1 MQKLKDRWGIES
13 NWQLFVILLV
23 FSVTGSTAAKLAG
36 PVVEMVGLSKDMGGF
51 LFWTIRILLI
61 FPLYQ
66 MFLVFFGWL
75 FGEYHFFWKMEKK
88 MLRRL
93 KLGFLIKD

>member
-1 MQKLKDRWGIES
+1 MKKLKDRWGIES